1 MTTRDNPEYLRTPET
16 VYKPDTRSPK
26 ALFLGEQPLTV
37 EYQYS
42 AVADICLHIGVPED
56 IRVQFEMTKNLYL
69 YAWFVYRFYPVAEH
83 HTYACLELALR
94 ERFEPEMLA
103 AGEKKREFGP
113 GLKRLLSYA
122 AKKGYLKNENF
133 SVWRHQTE
141 IRAQMRTEDEI
152 WKEAQRNGLSEITF
166 DEAQYEIKDVD
177 RDHEYLEIII
187 KSLPWLRNHYAHGSK
202 SLHSQVL
209 DTIRLVS
216 EIINQNISGMTKLF
230 NNNIA
235 IN

>member
-1 MTTRDNPEYLRTPET
+1 MTTRDNPDYLRTPET

-56 IRVQFEMTKNLYL
+56 IRVQFETTKNLYL

-133 SVWRHQTE
+133 SVCRHQTE

-216 EIINQNISGMTKLF
+216 EIINHIF
-230 NNNIA
+230 PA
-235 IN
+235 

>member
-1 MTTRDNPEYLRTPET
+1 MTMEDHPDYLRTPDT
-16 VYKPDTRSPK
+16 VCKPDVRSPK
-26 ALFLGEQPLTV
+26 ALFLDEQPLTV
-37 EYQYS
+37 EYQYN
-42 AVADICLHIGVPED
+42 AVADICLHQGVPED
-56 IRVQFEMTKNLYL
+56 IRVQFETTKNLYL

-83 HTYACLELALR
+83 HAYACLELALR

-133 SVWRHQTE
+133 SVWRHRTE

-202 SLHSQVL
+202 SLHSQEL

-216 EIINQNISGMTKLF
+216 EIINHIF
-230 NNNIA
+230 PA
-235 IN
+235 

>member
-216 EIINQNISGMTKLF
+216 EIINQNISGMMKLF